1 MCSDSINNLFLK
13 CLLWACIC
21 TFADLPYVLFA
32 FSFEGTDPR
41 KSNQSLAPGTRPMV
55 PSVSRLALDLQSAV
69 CISMSAADTVGN
81 SGVSQ
86 VITSSLIIRFPADTT
101 TKLPIFS

>member
-1 MCSDSINNLFLK
+1 
-13 CLLWACIC
+13 
-21 TFADLPYVLFA
+21 
-32 FSFEGTDPR
+32 
-41 KSNQSLAPGTRPMV
+41 MV